1 MSASTP
7 TVFLCNGADM
17 PSDVAGQSKAVRLS
31 CLQDDPQRLVN
42 LKLPNFVDQ
51 LYHLPP
57 RILDLLEI
65 AAFVF
70 AADRWTT
77 RGPKDAL
84 EFHAWM
90 RSMRFVIRVRE
101 IEFWNRSD
109 VKKKLTEVLA
119 FMTGDKEY
127 IFEFQ
132 SGHSTPP
139 TSLFDTKEFKVELRG
154 PASVVLFSG
163 GLDSLAG
170 VFDRLQST
178 NEDIYLISH
187 QSGQPSTKRTQGKLF
202 EALKRDYPGRIY
214 HYSFECGL
222 ARERAVE
229 ETQRTRAFLFGSI
242 AFALAHRL
250 SQTNFFAYENGVT
263 SLNLLRRQDLI
274 NARASRTTHP
284 KTLVL
289 MSRFLSEVHGESS
302 VKVVNPFWNYTK
314 ADVFQLLDQKGGRNL
329 IGSTI
334 SCSKVFQRLEQGTHC
349 GRCFQCID
357 RQLAAYAVGLQSV
370 DDCGIYSRNIFVD
383 PIDSPDARTTAVD
396 YIRQA
401 TEFAKI
407 TDDAFYRER
416 LNELVD
422 IVDYMDSG
430 GEQEAVEALWKLCNR
445 HGKQVVT
452 AIQEIRRRFDDPCTP
467 VKSGSLLEMIAGR
480 EHLKADAKRLAER
493 IAVLLKKTIRVA
505 FKTRRPE
512 KEDEVNDQI
521 DALLRAD
528 GNDFKREFPST
539 TFALAKVVPDHEAS
553 IADLLIEAKFVRKG
567 TTPSKVS
574 DGIGADITKYQ
585 SNKFI
590 LFVVYDP
597 DGLIS
602 DDAKF
607 KADIEAKRD
616 CLVIVIR

>member
-7 TVFLCNGADM
+7 IVFLCNGAEM
-17 PSDVAGQSKAVRLS
+17 PSRMGQMKAIRLS
-31 CLQDDPQRLVN
+31 CLKDDPKRLVN

-51 LYHLPP
+51 LYYLPP

-65 AAFVF
+65 AAYVF

-84 EFHAWM
+84 EFRAWM
-90 RSMRFVIRVRE
+90 RSMQFVIRVRE
-101 IEFWNRSD
+101 VEFWNRPV
-109 VKKKLTEVLA
+109 VKNKLVEALV
-119 FMTGDKEY
+119 FMTGDREY
-127 IFEFQ
+127 DFEFLP
-132 SGHSTPP
+132 GHSTPP
-139 TSLFDTKEFKVELRG
+139 TSLFDCEKFKIETRG
-154 PASVVLFSG
+154 AVSVTLFSG
-163 GLDSLAG
+163 GLDSLGG
-170 VFDRLQST
+170 VLDRLQST
-178 NEDIYLISH
+178 NEIIYLISH
-187 QSGQPSTKRTQGKLF
+187 RSGQPSTKRTQGRLA
-202 EALKRDYPGRIY
+202 EALKRDYPGRVH

-222 ARERAVE
+222 TRERPPE
-229 ETQRTRAFLFGSI
+229 ETQRTRAFLFSSI

-250 SQTNFFAYENGVT
+250 SQTQFFAYENGVT

-284 KTLVL
+284 KTLAL
-289 MSRFLSEVHGESS
+289 MSHFLSEVHGESS
-302 VKVVNPFWNYTK
+302 VKAVNPFWNLTK
-314 ADVFQLLDQKGGRNL
+314 TDVFKLVDQKGGRNL

-334 SCSKVFQRLEQGTHC
+334 SCSKVFQRLEPGTHC
-349 GRCFQCID
+349 GHCFQCID
-357 RQLAAYAVGLQSV
+357 RQLAAYAAGLQNV
-370 DDCGIYSRNIFVD
+370 DDCGIYSRNIFTD
-383 PIDSPDARTTAVD
+383 SIDSPDARTTAVD

-422 IVDYMDSG
+422 IVDYIDAG

-445 HGKQVVT
+445 HGKQVVM
-452 AIQEIRRRFDDPCTP
+452 AIQEVRRRFDDPCSK
-467 VKSGSLLEMIAGR
+467 VKSGSLLQLIADR
-480 EHLKADAKRLAER
+480 EHLKDDAKRLAER
-493 IAVLLKKTIRVA
+493 IAALLTKTIRIA
-505 FKTRRPE
+505 FKTRRPA
-512 KEDEVNDQI
+512 KEDEVNDQV

-553 IADLLIEAKFVRKG
+553 NADLLIETKFVRKG

-574 DGIGADITKYQ
+574 DGIGSDITKYQ
-585 SNKFI
+585 FNKFI

-597 DGLIS
+597 DGAIS

-616 CLVIVIR
+616 SLVVVIR